1 VLEEARA
8 WQSQQLEQVHAVVF
22 PAAIMAKVRDNQV
35 VQDKPANLAVG
46 IDGDGVLGMW
56 LAKTAPQTATGGEG
70 ARLWNSVMTDLRN
83 RGVRDI
89 LVARCDGLAGSG
101 RLPRPLLTGPFLL
114 GNLLARAVARAL
126 YWTPLL
132 TKNPCLPGL
141 LAVIKTRSIED
152 RRICG
157 FGCRGSRPLAHP
169 IVCSV

>member
-46 IDGDGVLGMW
+46 IDGDGVLGIW

-101 RLPRPLLTGPFLL
+101 APPSTLADGAVFVRKFVSESSRQGSLLDSTTHQEPLFTWPF
-114 GNLLARAVARAL
+114 GRNQNKK
-126 YWTPLL
+126 Y
-132 TKNPCLPGL
+132 
-141 LAVIKTRSIED
+141 
-152 RRICG
+152 
-157 FGCRGSRPLAHP
+157 
-169 IVCSV
+169 